1 MKEYESIKMENNQNF
16 NKFSYKYFNNE
27 KIEKDDLDKEIVEN
41 RLSLRKKKLYQIL
54 LQKRENYNTQ
64 NNHINAKENQLK
76 EVSILIHKNTF
87 EEIQTGLNIF
97 YDFLINNEKLEK
109 THVKYIYENI
119 YYRLLNLITC
129 EKNIEKNRYMN
140 KVLFLINYL
149 TTENNIFIEPIT
161 ENVFLSQF
169 KELIEININNN
180 LFVSLIIPVLS
191 NMLVN
196 KKKFSQIMKQIDI
209 SKIIKIAIE
218 QKIDAN
224 KENIEI
230 LLILM
235 NNFIINI
242 NENKTWKFQFILKY
256 ALSFFNDNIKNYLN
270 NDDESL
276 IILNLLDILIYMSID
291 PQNLELIKSNNCIQF
306 IKYIIDNFYKQ
317 NIIINNND
325 NNIKYL
331 IKCEDLLGNILLNSK
346 NYEDKK
352 NIVSYIY
359 SNLNDLNEKNLPFM
373 LEFINSITNKN
384 FPLARIILKC
394 IISLIDNCIEFCEF
408 YCNIDFINYLLKL
421 FSENI
426 QKKLKNE
433 IIIFFINIIECDDVK
448 IYKLLLNSDIIS
460 MFVLYIDKKKK
471 TKKESTK
478 VIIFNILLFIKKCLM
493 IEEKNNM
500 NIIKNILDKYKYKEI
515 IEFLI
520 ENKDE
525 SISDISR
532 NTFIKYFS
540 ETENTYEP
548 NKINIMQKEE
558 ENMDIE

>member
-1 MKEYESIKMENNQNF
+1 
-16 NKFSYKYFNNE
+16 
-27 KIEKDDLDKEIVEN
+27 
-41 RLSLRKKKLYQIL
+41 
-54 LQKRENYNTQ
+54 
-64 NNHINAKENQLK
+64 
-76 EVSILIHKNTF
+76 
-87 EEIQTGLNIF
+87 
-97 YDFLINNEKLEK
+97 
-109 THVKYIYENI
+109 
-119 YYRLLNLITC
+119 
-129 EKNIEKNRYMN
+129 
-140 KVLFLINYL
+140 
-149 TTENNIFIEPIT
+149 
-161 ENVFLSQF
+161 
-169 KELIEININNN
+169 
-180 LFVSLIIPVLS
+180 
-191 NMLVN
+191 
-196 KKKFSQIMKQIDI
+196 
-209 SKIIKIAIE
+209 
-218 QKIDAN
+218 
-224 KENIEI
+224 
-230 LLILM
+230 
-235 NNFIINI
+235 
-242 NENKTWKFQFILKY
+242 
-256 ALSFFNDNIKNYLN
+256 
-270 NDDESL
+270 
-276 IILNLLDILIYMSID
+276 
-291 PQNLELIKSNNCIQF
+291 
-306 IKYIIDNFYKQ
+306 
-317 NIIINNND
+317 
-325 NNIKYL
+325 
-331 IKCEDLLGNILLNSK
+331 
-346 NYEDKK
+346 
-352 NIVSYIY
+352 
-359 SNLNDLNEKNLPFM
+359 M
-373 LEFINSITNKN
+373 LEFINSITIKN